1 MNDILGKDIAVNEA
15 GDFIID
21 KSTGDFKDAEGME
34 CFLSDMRFLSSIPVG
49 SLINA
54 PHAGA
59 TLSREVPASS
69 FDILKTIRG
78 HENFLKQ
85 DPRVKPDSIK
95 VEASVKNNIPYFSAS
110 FKTIDEQIVENF
122 IL

>member
-1 MNDILGKDIAVNEA
+1 MSGILGRDIAVNET

-21 KSTGDFKDAEGME
+21 ESTGDFKAAEGME
-34 CFLSDMRFLSSIPVG
+34 CFLSDMKFLATIPMG
-49 SLINA
+49 SLIDT

-59 TLSREVPASS
+59 ILSREVPATS
-69 FDILKTIRG
+69 FDVLKTIRG

-85 DPRVKPDSIK
+85 DPRIKSDSIK
-95 VEASVKNNIPYFSAS
+95 VEVSVKNNIPYFTAS